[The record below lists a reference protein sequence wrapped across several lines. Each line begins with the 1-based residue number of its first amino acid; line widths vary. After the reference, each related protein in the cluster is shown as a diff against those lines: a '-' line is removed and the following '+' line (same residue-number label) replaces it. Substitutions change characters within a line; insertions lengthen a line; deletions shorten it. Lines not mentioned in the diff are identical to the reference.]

1 MMRNVREKKRGRVKS
16 EEDEKI
22 EATGKVR
29 RDDISAVFE
38 NDPSDGLMEVHFT
51 IAAVPVYTMQ
61 TGATSNQKTF
71 MNCYEFFQKYV
82 TFIVDCTHV

>member
-22 EATGKVR
+22 EAKRKVR

-38 NDPSDGLMEVHFT
+38 NDPSDGL
-51 IAAVPVYTMQ
+51 
-61 TGATSNQKTF
+61 K
-71 MNCYEFFQKYV
+71 
-82 TFIVDCTHV
+82 FISL

>member
-22 EATGKVR
+22 EAKRKVR

-38 NDPSDGLMEVHFT
+38 NDPSFHYSSSSCLYN
-51 IAAVPVYTMQ
+51 ANRSYQ
-61 TGATSNQKTF
+61 
-71 MNCYEFFQKYV
+71 
-82 TFIVDCTHV
+82 